1 MVQEALAKRKQHSHF
16 INNFKYGETFAD
28 TEFKGLPLPKQEK
41 GKSHPTRPVSKRPP
55 NWCKYQPEEVEALVV
70 KLAREGNSPSRI
82 GTILRDQHAV
92 PLAKPITGKRVMKI
106 LKENQLAPS
115 LPEDLTSLLK
125 KAESLALHLEKN
137 RTDLYN
143 KRALQL
149 IEAKIHKLSRYYKH
163 KGILPTTWKYV
174 AKIASIT

>member
-1 MVQEALAKRKQHSHF
+1 M
-16 INNFKYGETFAD
+16 
-28 TEFKGLPLPKQEK
+28 PKQEK
-41 GKSHPTRPVSKRPP
+41 GKSHQTRPVSKRPP
-55 NWCKYQPEEVEALVV
+55 NWCKYQPEEVEALIV

-82 GTILRDQHAV
+82 GTILRDQHSV
-92 PLAKPITGKRVMKI
+92 PLTKPITGKRVMKI

-115 LPEDLTSLLK
+115 LPEDLASLLK

-137 RTDLYN
+137 KTDLYN
-143 KRALQL
+143 KRSLQL

-163 KGILPTTWKYV
+163 KGILPRNWKYQ